1 MGKEIAAGE
10 PSSDGMTVRQ
20 RRIADFVTECVR
32 RNGYAPTMREIA
44 RASGLASAS
53 SVSYQLERLE
63 ELGVVARERGRP
75 RTIIPRTR
83 PAARGGGTADVPM
96 VGRIA
101 AGPPILAEQVDVEV
115 HSLPRELVGH
125 GDLIMLTVAGD
136 SMTGAAIADGDW
148 VVVRRGPAA
157 DDGDIVAAM
166 LDSDAADGA
175 EATVKTL
182 ARRDGHVWLM
192 PHNPDYAPIPGDLA
206 TIIGKV
212 VAVLRKV

>member
-1 MGKEIAAGE
+1 MGKAIATGD
-10 PSSDGMTVRQ
+10 PGGDGMTARQ
-20 RRIADFVTECVR
+20 RRIAEFVTQCVR

-44 RASGLASAS
+44 MASGLASAS

-125 GDLIMLTVAGD
+125 GDLIMLTV
-136 SMTGAAIADGDW
+136 DGDW

-182 ARRDGHVWLM
+182 ARKDGHVWLM
-192 PHNPDYAPIPGDLA
+192 PHNPAYAPIPGDRA

-212 VAVLRKV
+212 VAVLRKI